1 MAQKKKQEQEAIEKE
16 QVENT
21 ETKVEEK
28 SPEQVLKE
36 ENEALKDQYLR
47 QLAEYDNFKK
57 RTAREKETLY
67 GDAKANC
74 VLGFLAVL
82 DNFERAFENAEE
94 TEFSKGM
101 KMIYTQFVDTIK
113 AMGVEEIEA
122 QGTEFNP
129 NLHNAVMQVEDD
141 NIPSGQ
147 VCQVFQ
153 KGYKMGERV
162 VRHAMVS
169 VAK

>member
-1 MAQKKKQEQEAIEKE
+1 MAQKKKQEAIENE
-16 QVENT
+16 QVEKTKT
-21 ETKVEEK
+21 EVVEK
-28 SPEQVLKE
+28 SPEQLLKE

-74 VLGFLAVL
+74 ILGFLSVL
-82 DNFERAFENAEE
+82 DNFERAFENAGEE

-101 KMIYTQFVDTIK
+101 QMIYTQFVDTIK

-122 QGTEFNP
+122 QGKEFNP
-129 NLHNAVMQVEDD
+129 NLHNAVMQVEDE
-141 NIPSGQ
+141 NTPSGQ